1 MNYSII
7 RDGKAIKL
15 TDEEIRDIVRR
26 DGLSRFRYEI
36 EDHLKEFEDDG
47 YVDFS
52 DYSESGSEYASAE
65 DAREDFIEQIL
76 ETIDDTITTYDHD
89 PHGYHPDYDDLIE
102 DLAEDLGY
110 WKE

>member
-1 MNYSII
+1 MSYSII

-36 EDHLKEFEDDG
+36 EDHLKAFEDDG
-47 YVDFS
+47 YIDFS
-52 DYSESGSEYASAE
+52 GYASSGFEYASAE
-65 DAREDFIEQIL
+65 DAREDFIELIL
-76 ETIDDTITTYDHD
+76 ETIDENITTYDHD

-102 DLAEDLGY
+102 DLAEDFEY